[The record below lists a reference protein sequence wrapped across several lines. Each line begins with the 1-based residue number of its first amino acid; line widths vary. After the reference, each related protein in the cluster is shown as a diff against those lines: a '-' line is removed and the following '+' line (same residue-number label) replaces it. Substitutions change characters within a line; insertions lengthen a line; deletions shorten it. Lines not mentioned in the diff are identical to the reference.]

1 MRERAHTSVPAAV
14 AQLSVKGVTK
24 SYGTR
29 LVLDHVSFTVRP
41 GEKAA
46 VIGEN
51 GSGKSTLL
59 RLLAAVETPDAGELT
74 VDFPGGTGHLA
85 QTLDLAPDR
94 TVRDAVDLALAD
106 LRDMERRLR
115 TAEERLGDASEDELA
130 AYGELLIAYQER
142 GGYQADARVDAAM
155 HGLGLA
161 GITRDRVLGSLSG
174 GEQSRLA
181 LACVLA
187 AAPELLLLDEPTN
200 HLDAAAVRWL
210 ENHLRAHR
218 GTVVAVTHDRGFLE
232 RVATTILE
240 VDRDA
245 RTVHR
250 YGDGW
255 AGYRAAKA
263 AARRRAEQEHADWL
277 EEVARTEELLDAAG
291 KRLATTGR
299 DPRQGFGKHRR
310 PHEAKLGGQVRA
322 VRERL
327 AQLRRNPV
335 AAPPQPLRFTAAL
348 PTADGG
354 HPVDRP
360 LAELD
365 AVAVGERL
373 RLEGTLA
380 VTPGQRLLVTGENGA
395 GKTTL
400 LRVLAGD
407 LEPDAGAVRRPARI
421 GYLPQELP
429 ARSTRLPLLAAF
441 AAGRPGPPDEYAEQ
455 LLTLGLFREEDLHVP
470 VAVLSA
476 GQQRRLQ
483 IARLVTR
490 PADLLVLD
498 EPTNHVALD
507 LVEDLESALA
517 AYPGAVVAVSHD
529 RGFRE
534 RSSNSR
540 RPPEGRARRRLV
552 RAIARRRSRPRWGCP
567 RSSEVESGGG
577 ATWAVRQRSWGPLWG
592 SACQA
597 SPGRREFDDRPRPK
611 RAGPAWWAVPR
622 WTAPGRCPVGRRAGR
637 ALAAAAAPSAGP
649 SPRCPDGPS

>member
-1 MRERAHTSVPAAV
+1 MRERAHTSVPASV

-29 LVLDHVSFTVRP
+29 LVLDQVSFTVRP

-59 RLLAAVETPDAGELT
+59 RLLAAAEVPDAGQLI
-74 VDFPGGTGHLA
+74 VGFPGGTGHLA
-85 QTLDLAPDR
+85 QTLDLDPDR
-94 TVRDAVDLALAD
+94 TVQDTVDLALAE
-106 LRDMERRLR
+106 LRAMERRLR
-115 TAEERLGDASEDELA
+115 TAEERLGEASEEELA
-130 AYGELLIAYQER
+130 AYGELLLAYEER
-142 GGYQADARVDAAM
+142 GGYEADARVAAAM

-161 GITRDRVLGSLSG
+161 GITRDRPLGTLSG

-210 ENHLRAHR
+210 EERLRAHR

-232 RVATTILE
+232 RIATTILE

-245 RTVHR
+245 HTVHR

-277 EEVARTEELLDAAG
+277 QEVARTEELLDAAG
-291 KRLATTGR
+291 KRLATTGG

-310 PHEAKLGGQVRA
+310 SHEAKLGGQVRA

-335 AAPPQPLRFTAAL
+335 AAPPQPLRFTAPL
-348 PTADGG
+348 PTARGG
-354 HPVDRP
+354 HPGDRP

-365 AVAVGERL
+365 GVTVGERL
-373 RLEGTLA
+373 RLDGPLA
-380 VTPGQRLLVTGENGA
+380 VAPGQRLLVTGENGA
-395 GKTTL
+395 GKSTL

-407 LEPDAGAVRRPARI
+407 LEPDAGTVRRPARI

-441 AAGRPGPPDEYAEQ
+441 AAGRPGLPEEHAEQ
-455 LLTLGLFREEDLHVP
+455 LLALGLFREADLHVP
-470 VAVLSA
+470 VPALSA

-483 IARLVTR
+483 IAHLVTR

-507 LVEDLESALA
+507 LVEDLEAALA
-517 AYPGAVVAVSHD
+517 AYPGAVVTVSHD
-529 RGFRE
+529 RGFRARFPGE
-534 RSSNSR
+534 RLELR
-540 RPPEGRARRRLV
+540 D
-552 RAIARRRSRPRWGCP
+552 
-567 RSSEVESGGG
+567 
-577 ATWAVRQRSWGPLWG
+577 
-592 SACQA
+592 
-597 SPGRREFDDRPRPK
+597 GRRDSDTLG
-611 RAGPAWWAVPR
+611 AC
-622 WTAPGRCPVGRRAGR
+622 AP
-637 ALAAAAAPSAGP
+637 
-649 SPRCPDGPS
+649 